1 MQVMRK
7 HVLSLRNLSFGTR
20 LLIVVLIFSAQEAL
34 IIYFRGWDNFAA
46 ILILVG
52 VLTCWVFRWQIAYG
66 ILSCFLVVYIVVDV
80 VYVGWSVDA
89 VTGVIAGIIINGV
102 LVGSIGAL
110 RVAVDRANDFH
121 KIKDQF
127 LANLNHDIRTPLA
140 GVVGSLDLLKVYGER
155 LTQAERQLFLEQA
168 IFSCD
173 EIERLTGNIRMA
185 MRATDDVPPPQ
196 RRVFRLDVA
205 VSNLLR
211 YVYTFDHPLADL
223 HIQEGIEVFADTQQT
238 QQVLRN
244 LLHNAF
250 KYAPAGT
257 PISVHVG
264 VFQWV
269 EGFAYICVG
278 DKGSG
283 IPLKDMDK
291 LFQKFSRI
299 ERSKHVDGSGLGLYN
314 CRRLVENMG
323 GQIWVDSTGI
333 DGEGSRFFFT
343 LPLAEKHR
351 QQETTTG
358 KHRSIDRQ

>member
-1 MQVMRK
+1 MRFMMQVMRK
-7 HVLSLRNLSFGTR
+7 HVLSLRQMPAMLRFVNVITLFVAS
-20 LLIVVLIFSAQEAL
+20 EAL
-34 IIYFRGWDNFAA
+34 IVPWHNWGIATIFTLSGMLA
-46 ILILVG
+46 
-52 VLTCWVFRWQIAYG
+52 CWVFSWRVALTIEWGLLWVHMGLIFYCQ
-66 ILSCFLVVYIVVDV
+66 
-80 VYVGWSVDA
+80 GWSGYIIEVF
-89 VTGVIAGIIINGV
+89 VAGTFMDVV
-102 LVGSIGAL
+102 LVGSVGAL
-110 RVAVDRANDFH
+110 RSAMDKSNEFH
-121 KIKDQF
+121 RIKDQF

-140 GVVGSLDLLKVYGER
+140 GTIGSLDLLKVYGDR

-211 YVYTFDHPLADL
+211 YIYTFDHPLADL
-223 HIQEGIEVFADTQQT
+223 SIQEGIEVFADTQQT

-278 DKGSG
+278 YQGAG

-314 CRRLVENMG
+314 CRSEEHTSEL
-323 GQIWVDSTGI
+323 QS
-333 DGEGSRFFFT
+333 
-343 LPLAEKHR
+343 
-351 QQETTTG
+351 
-358 KHRSIDRQ
+358 